1 MRGIHNPKRKTRK
14 RVKKYTGIVVS
25 IIAAFCFGTTA
36 AIGKLSFAYG
46 SNPIMLTVLRGG
58 FSIPI
63 LFFVLKW
70 LKIPLKVSKGEWKT
84 LLIVGLLSS
93 PAPLSLYTSFKYL
106 TVGAGTVLQFIFP
119 VIVAVVSALIY
130 KQKLNA
136 YTIAALVLS
145 MLGVS
150 LFYDGSTS
158 ASVTGFFYAMVTA
171 VSYSIY
177 ILGVGHTKLK
187 HIHFIKISLYFSI
200 IWSTVALIFA
210 ALTKQLTFD
219 LEPLGWIYSFIVSI
233 FVVVV
238 GYSLFQ
244 LGIKLT
250 GPTTASILST
260 VEPISGNIAGIIL
273 LGETLLTRHAVAA
286 LIIVVGVILVSL
298 GTNKNRR
305 TTNDVRPA

>member
-1 MRGIHNPKRKTRK
+1 MNSERHMRR
-14 RVKKYTGIVVS
+14 RVKKYTGIAAS
-25 IIAAFCFGTTA
+25 ICAAFFFGTTA
-36 AIGKLSFAYG
+36 AIGKLTYAHG
-46 SNPIMLTVLRGG
+46 SNPIMLTVLRGA
-58 FSIPI
+58 FALPV
-63 LFFVLKW
+63 LFVILKW
-70 LKIPLKVSKGEWKT
+70 LNIPLKVEKKDLRT
-84 LLIVGLLSS
+84 LLIVGLLSA

-119 VIVAVVSALIY
+119 VIVALVSAAIY
-130 KQKLNA
+130 KQKLNS
-136 YTIAALVLS
+136 YTIAALILS

-158 ASVTGFFYAMVTA
+158 ASITGFLYSMITA

-177 ILGVGHTKLK
+177 ILGVGHTRLK
-187 HIHFIKISLYFSI
+187 HIHFFKISFYFSL
-200 IWSTVALIFA
+200 IWSTVAFVFA
-210 ALTKQLTFD
+210 ALTNQLTFD
-219 LEPLGWIYSFIVSI
+219 LEPRGWLYSLIVSL

-238 GYSLFQ
+238 GYSMFQ

-273 LGETLLTRHAVAA
+273 LGETLIVRHAIAA
-286 LIIVVGVILVSL
+286 LIIIGGVILVSL

-305 TTNDVRPA
+305 TNHSDRPALN